1 MNECNPISRYRNT
14 NFKLKYKGE
23 DKIEEK
29 VAVLDIDLYEGE
41 KDPKRGR
48 KFKLNID
55 ILTFNKDNL
64 HEQLDD
70 IEKLGLFPIEYIW
83 YAKTNEDYENKPRE
97 CMRNIGRGTR
107 WLDLYMKLDEEVHIA
122 LSVQKEKLMHTIN
135 D

>member
-1 MNECNPISRYRNT
+1 MNGYNPISRYRNT
-14 NFKLKYKGE
+14 EFKLRYKGE
-23 DKIEEK
+23 DKIEERP
-29 VAVLDIDLYEGE
+29 AVIDITLYEGE

-97 CMRNIGRGTR
+97 HMRNIGRGTR
-107 WLDLYMKLDEEVHIA
+107 WLDLCMKLDEEVY
-122 LSVQKEKLMHTIN
+122 LVLNMEKFIHGAKM
-135 D
+135 

>member
-1 MNECNPISRYRNT
+1 MNEYSLIRRHRNT
-14 NFKLKYKGE
+14 EFKLKYKNE

-41 KDPKRGR
+41 KDPKRGH

-83 YAKTNEDYENKPRE
+83 YAKTNEDYENTPRE
-97 CMRNIGRGTR
+97 YMRNVGRGTR
-107 WLDLYMKLDEEVHIA
+107 WLDLCIKLDEEVY
-122 LSVQKEKLMHTIN
+122 LVLNMEKFIHGAKM
-135 D
+135 

>member
-1 MNECNPISRYRNT
+1 MNEYSLIRRHRNT
-14 NFKLKYKGE
+14 EFKLKYKNE

-29 VAVLDIDLYEGE
+29 VAVLDIDLYEGY

-55 ILTFNKDNL
+55 VLTFNKDNL

-97 CMRNIGRGTR
+97 RMRNIGRGTR
-107 WLDLYMKLDEEVHIA
+107 WLDLCIKLDEEVYIV
-122 LSVQKEKLMHTIN
+122 LNMEKFIHGAKM
-135 D
+135 